1 MYFTAFKNYEKNIL
15 AMWSLTTRPSSGPWK
30 TMFMSLLKSSVLS
43 TSSMGSFISIVI
55 LCNTVHAIMILHTLS
70 GCILISACKQ
80 LKRFFHHLKH
90 LWIPHLVLVCAL
102 LNFSWESRLGLR
114 YGVIRKLLHAY
125 PLSPRMIPPSTH
137 LRVCSRWL
145 KMFEQLMIWLSWTL
159 HGHLATTF
167 VNLPTNIIQ
176 D

>member
-1 MYFTAFKNYEKNIL
+1 
-15 AMWSLTTRPSSGPWK
+15 
-30 TMFMSLLKSSVLS
+30 
-43 TSSMGSFISIVI
+43 
-55 LCNTVHAIMILHTLS
+55 
-70 GCILISACKQ
+70 
-80 LKRFFHHLKH
+80 
-90 LWIPHLVLVCAL
+90 VCAL

-167 VNLPTNIIQ
+167 VNLPTNII
-176 D
+176 